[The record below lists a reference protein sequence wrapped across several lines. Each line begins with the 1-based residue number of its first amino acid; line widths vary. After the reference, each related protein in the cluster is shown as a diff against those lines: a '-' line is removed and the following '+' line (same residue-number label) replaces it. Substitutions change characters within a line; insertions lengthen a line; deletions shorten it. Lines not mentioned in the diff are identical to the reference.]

1 MVSCGFPLHKHP
13 VPPGRPSVLDRWDG
27 TLQPQSMPT
36 KPPSSATRH
45 CGKQGSTC
53 PCYGCMTLPF
63 YQGGF
68 RGNTPQDRRILRGIC
83 NESSI
88 SIGFSIIKFING
100 PFLGTYHLM
109 KTLMCNIGGMGSFRH
124 DHRFSRQLPV
134 AGALQVRW
142 NDQTTIT
149 AVQTITTS
157 PAFKVASG
165 SETNLILEAEMG
177 LSVS

>member
-1 MVSCGFPLHKHP
+1 MQRIIHFNRIFHYKIYKRAIFGYLSFNE
-13 VPPGRPSVLDRWDG
+13 
-27 TLQPQSMPT
+27 TL
-36 KPPSSATRH
+36 
-45 CGKQGSTC
+45 
-53 PCYGCMTLPF
+53 
-63 YQGGF
+63 
-68 RGNTPQDRRILRGIC
+68 I
-83 NESSI
+83 
-88 SIGFSIIKFING
+88 
-100 PFLGTYHLM
+100 
-109 KTLMCNIGGMGSFRH
+109 CNIGGMGSFRH
-124 DHRFSRQLPV
+124 GHRFSRQLPV